1 MKRYP
6 KGTWMK
12 LRSPEI
18 LQAFMRQ
25 KDFSMSRLA
34 RYAGCSKSMIGHLCS
49 GHKSSCT
56 PALAGRISEALDVPT
71 EALFDLRA
79 SAASGRFVSGERI
92 AS

>member
-34 RYAGCSKSMIGHLCS
+34 RYAGCSKSMVSHLSS
-49 GHKSSCT
+49 GRKSSCT
-56 PALAGRISEALDVPT
+56 PELATRISEALDVPR
-71 EALFDLRA
+71 EALFDLRP
-79 SAASGRFVSGERI
+79 SADSGRSDRTERI